1 MSIFFL
7 VGIIQYYPFLS
18 HIKNVRTPEKQLKC
32 TEFGCQFVL

>member
-18 HIKNVRTPEKQLKC
+18 HIKNVRTFYLKRAH
-32 TEFGCQFVL
+32 GV